1 MLFLDFKSTSTFALT
16 AWVSP
21 YYLWLAF
28 TILDRVGF
36 SEEIDLVHTK
46 ESVDVKDEELK
57 GAKLTNII
65 IRSRVVI
72 LVQDINM

>member
-1 MLFLDFKSTSTFALT
+1 MLFLDYKSTSTFALT
-16 AWVSP
+16 SWVSP

-28 TILDRVGF
+28 IILDRVDF

-57 GAKLTNII
+57 GAKPTNII
-65 IRSRVVI
+65 ICSRLVI